1 MSRGRSGRSAITAA
15 ALGGFLAGAITMA
28 VVLLSFSAALR
39 WPAADSQRPAEQP
52 VATDQTDRKNL
63 KDVPPVTDIGSRGIV
78 PSLPTSPSSPPA
90 VGDPTIP
97 PSTATPSIG
106 PDPVSE
112 LRDRKLEIP
121 VQGVARTALRDT
133 FDEARRSTENHEAID
148 ILAKRNTPVV
158 AVEDGIIAKLFESKK
173 GGTTVYQFDPSTRYT
188 YYYAHLER
196 YADGLKEGNRVQRG
210 QVLGYVG
217 TSGNAPKDT
226 PHLHFAIFRLT
237 DKKQWWQG
245 SPIDPYDVLK

>member
-1 MSRGRSGRSAITAA
+1 MTKRSPGRSTIVAA
-15 ALGGFLAGAITMA
+15 ALGGFLAGAIVMA
-28 VVLLSFSAALR
+28 VVLLSFADALR
-39 WPAADSQRPAEQP
+39 WPIPSSQRTSERPLAAD
-52 VATDQTDRKNL
+52 K
-63 KDVPPVTDIGSRGIV
+63 KDVPSGTDVGSLSVGA
-78 PSLPTSPSSPPA
+78 SPPTPLPSPPVVA
-90 VGDPTIP
+90 EPPIQ
-97 PSTATPSIG
+97 PSTAPAIIEA
-106 PDPVSE
+106 DPVSE
-112 LRDRKLEIP
+112 LRDRKLEVP
-121 VQGVARTALRDT
+121 VRGVPRTELRDT
-133 FDEARRSTENHEAID
+133 FDQARRVTANHEAID
-148 ILAKRNTPVV
+148 ILAPRNTPVV
-158 AVEDGIIAKLFESKK
+158 AVEDGTIVKLFESKQ
-173 GGTTVYQFDPSTRYT
+173 GGTTVYQFDPATRYT

>member
-1 MSRGRSGRSAITAA
+1 MSKGRSGRSAITVA
-15 ALGGFLAGAITMA
+15 ALAGFLAGAITMA
-28 VVLLSFSAALR
+28 VVLLSFSSALR
-39 WPAADSQRPAEQP
+39 WPAVNNQPPAEP
-52 VATDQTDRKNL
+52 RTTTERKDGPPIN
-63 KDVPPVTDIGSRGIV
+63 DVGNRGVPPTASAAPPSPPVV
-78 PSLPTSPSSPPA
+78 ESLPA
-90 VGDPTIP
+90 AAAA
-97 PSTATPSIG
+97 ATIG

-112 LRDRKLEIP
+112 LRDRKLEVP
-121 VQGVARTALRDT
+121 VRGVARSELRDT
-133 FDEARRSTENHEAID
+133 FDQARRSTENHEAID
-148 ILAKRNTPVV
+148 ILAKRNTPVL
-158 AVEDGIIAKLFESKK
+158 AVEDGVIAKLFESKK
-173 GGTTVYQFDPSTRYT
+173 GGTTIYQFDPSTKYT

-196 YADGLKEGNRVQRG
+196 YADGLKEGSRIQRG

>member
-1 MSRGRSGRSAITAA
+1 M
-15 ALGGFLAGAITMA
+15 F
-28 VVLLSFSAALR
+28 
-39 WPAADSQRPAEQP
+39 
-52 VATDQTDRKNL
+52 
-63 KDVPPVTDIGSRGIV
+63 
-78 PSLPTSPSSPPA
+78 
-90 VGDPTIP
+90 
-97 PSTATPSIG
+97 
-106 PDPVSE
+106 E
-112 LRDRKLEIP
+112 LRDRKLEVP
-121 VQGVARTALRDT
+121 VRGVARSALRDT

-148 ILAKRNTPVV
+148 ILANRNTPVV

>member
-1 MSRGRSGRSAITAA
+1 MTTRSSGRATIVAA
-15 ALGGFLAGAITMA
+15 GLGGFLAGAIAMA
-28 VVLLSFSAALR
+28 VVLLSFSTALR
-39 WPAADSQRPAEQP
+39 WPAINSQRPAERP
-52 VATDQTDRKNL
+52 LADDG
-63 KDVPPVTDIGSRGIV
+63 KDLPPANDVGSRGV
-78 PSLPTSPSSPPA
+78 AESPPTPLPSPPVVA
-90 VGDPTIP
+90 EPPIQ
-97 PSTATPSIG
+97 PSTAPAVIEA
-106 PDPVSE
+106 DPLSE

-121 VQGVARTALRDT
+121 VRGVARGELRDT
-133 FDEARRSTENHEAID
+133 FDQARRVTESHQAID
-148 ILAKRNTPVV
+148 ILAPRNTPVV
-158 AVEDGIIAKLFESKK
+158 AVEEGTIAKLFESKQ
-173 GGTTVYQFDPSTRYT
+173 GGTTVYQFDPARRYT

-237 DKKQWWQG
+237 DKKEWWQG

>member
-1 MSRGRSGRSAITAA
+1 MSKGRSGRSTIFAA

-28 VVLLSFSAALR
+28 VVLLSFSTVLR
-39 WPAADSQRPAEQP
+39 WPTLSSQRPAERPLAADRKDLPSVSDAGGQGVVQRRPSP
-52 VATDQTDRKNL
+52 VASP
-63 KDVPPVTDIGSRGIV
+63 PPV
-78 PSLPTSPSSPPA
+78 
-90 VGDPTIP
+90 
-97 PSTATPSIG
+97 ATPSI
-106 PDPVSE
+106 PSSSSTTMPIIEADPIFE

-121 VQGVARTALRDT
+121 VRGVARAELRES
-133 FDEARRSTENHEAID
+133 FDQARRSTENHEAID
-148 ILAKRNTPVV
+148 ILSPRNTPVV
-158 AVEDGIIAKLFESKK
+158 AVEDGTIVKLFESKK
-173 GGTTVYQFDPSTRYT
+173 GGTTVYQFDPSTRYA

-196 YADGLKEGNRVQRG
+196 YAAGLQEGNRVQRG

-245 SPIDPYDVLK
+245 SPIDPYEVLK

>member
-1 MSRGRSGRSAITAA
+1 MSKGRSGRSAITAA

-39 WPAADSQRPAEQP
+39 WPTVTPRPDDPP
-52 VATDQTDRKNL
+52 VAVQPTDRKAP
-63 KDVPPVTDIGSRGIV
+63 KDVPNSTDVGSRGI
-78 PSLPTSPSSPPA
+78 PSTPTPLSGPPA
-90 VGDPTIP
+90 GDPAIP
-97 PSTATPSIG
+97 PSNATPNIG
-106 PDPVSE
+106 PAPVSE
-112 LRDRKLEIP
+112 LRDRKLEVP
-121 VQGVARTALRDT
+121 VRGVPRSELRDT
-133 FDEARRSTENHEAID
+133 FDEARRSNENHEAID

-158 AVEDGIIAKLFESKK
+158 AVEDGVIAKLFESKQ